1 MTVREQLLQELTE
14 APDTLV
20 EELLSLCLAKKRSH
34 SSRLDIDAALIE
46 MLADPDYQADVTQMQ
61 AEFAT
66 AQWEAFQLVEN
77 NA

>member
-1 MTVREQLLQELTE
+1 MTVLEQLLQELTE

-20 EELLSLCLAKKRSH
+20 EELLSLCRAKKRSH
-34 SSRLDIDAALIE
+34 ASRSDIDASLME